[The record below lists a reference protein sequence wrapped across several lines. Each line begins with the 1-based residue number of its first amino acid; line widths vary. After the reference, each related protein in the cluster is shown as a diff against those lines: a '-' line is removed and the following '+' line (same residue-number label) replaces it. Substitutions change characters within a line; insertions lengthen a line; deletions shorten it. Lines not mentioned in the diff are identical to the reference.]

1 MVQAL
6 ETRLR
11 HCEDQL
17 ALYQLIMTYGPAV
30 DSGSSEVASRLWTEE
45 GLYDAQVGSW
55 SGRQAIAGMIE
66 GSAHQALIHGGAAHV
81 AAMPL
86 LSIEEDTA
94 FATCYFHLYV
104 RDGDGFRPW
113 QRDRHS
119 VGVRAPARRVAHHQ
133 SGEPPAGW
141 RSGSTP
147 SSWPEESN
155 SAAAPPLRPTGG
167 TGLQGVRP
175 DSRHRSW
182 AITVEPWSGS
192 ASRDVASQAMTAPM
206 ASGGAPVEW
215 SRPSDTDWL
224 RSVLT

>member
-1 MVQAL
+1 MTTTQGEPVTVAMVQAL

-30 DSGSSEVASRLWTEE
+30 DSGSSEVASRLW
-45 GLYDAQVGSW
+45 

-66 GSAHQALIHGGAAHV
+66 GPAHQALIHGGAAHV

-113 QRDRHS
+113 RVTATRWEF
-119 VGVRAPARRVAHHQ
+119 VRQP
-133 SGEPPAGW
+133 EGW
-141 RSGSTP
+141 RITSRV
-147 SSWPEESN
+147 N
-155 SAAAPPLRPTGG
+155 RLLDGG
-167 TGLQGVRP
+167 REARELLARGV
-175 DSRHRSW
+175 
-182 AITVEPWSGS
+182 E
-192 ASRDVASQAMTAPM
+192 
-206 ASGGAPVEW
+206 
-215 SRPSDTDWL
+215 
-224 RSVLT
+224 

>member
-1 MVQAL
+1 MTTTQGEPVTVAMVQAL

-30 DSGSSEVASRLWTEE
+30 DSGSSEVASRLWSEE

-66 GSAHQALIHGGAAHV
+66 GPAHQALIHGGAAHV

-113 QRDRHS
+113 RVTATRWEF
-119 VGVRAPARRVAHHQ
+119 VRQP
-133 SGEPPAGW
+133 EGW
-141 RSGSTP
+141 RITSRV
-147 SSWPEESN
+147 N
-155 SAAAPPLRPTGG
+155 RLLDGG
-167 TGLQGVRP
+167 REARELLARGV
-175 DSRHRSW
+175 
-182 AITVEPWSGS
+182 E
-192 ASRDVASQAMTAPM
+192 
-206 ASGGAPVEW
+206 
-215 SRPSDTDWL
+215 
-224 RSVLT
+224 